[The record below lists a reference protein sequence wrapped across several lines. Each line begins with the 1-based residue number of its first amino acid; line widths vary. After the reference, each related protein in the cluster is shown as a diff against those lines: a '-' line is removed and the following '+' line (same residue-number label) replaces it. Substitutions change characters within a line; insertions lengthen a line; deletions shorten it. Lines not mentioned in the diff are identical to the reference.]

1 MEEKFE
7 TIKPNSKEF
16 LDLWPE
22 LSATRIKETI
32 IDLADSLESK
42 EELWEAWKTLNKA
55 MSYLSAKHTIAET
68 REEYI
73 GGTNKD

>member
-1 MEEKFE
+1 MGLKKFE

-55 MSYLSAKHTIAET
+55 MSYLNAKHTMAEVKQ
-68 REEYI
+68 
-73 GGTNKD
+73 KD

>member
-32 IDLADSLESK
+32 IDLADSLETEK
-42 EELWEAWKTLNKA
+42 ELWDSYRTLSKA
-55 MSYLSAKHTIAET
+55 MSYLSAKHTIAQT
-68 REEYI
+68 KEES
-73 GGTNKD
+73 NQDQD